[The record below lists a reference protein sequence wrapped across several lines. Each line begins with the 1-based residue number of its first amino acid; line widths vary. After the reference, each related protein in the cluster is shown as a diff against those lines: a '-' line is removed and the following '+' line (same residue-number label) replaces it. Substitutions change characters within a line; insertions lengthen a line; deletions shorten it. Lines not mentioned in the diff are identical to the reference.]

1 MNKDVLIG
9 MQAVPMPDGGGNAN
23 SIEIA
28 PTSGLHGPG
37 PTAPATST
45 GVGESVAHLI
55 SVVIGLFTLV
65 AGLWFLI
72 QLILGGYAYM
82 SAGGNKEKAQ
92 TASQKITQAL
102 LGLVIVVL
110 AIFII
115 NLLGYILNIDFL
127 NIGKVIQTLTF

>member
-1 MNKDVLIG
+1 MPNYNFLA
-9 MQAVPMPDGGGNAN
+9 QREVPIAPDG
-23 SIEIA
+23 
-28 PTSGLHGPG
+28 GLHGPG
-37 PTAPATST
+37 PTVPTNEGAL
-45 GVGESVAHLI
+45 GESAAHLI

-92 TASQKITQAL
+92 AASQKITQAL
-102 LGLVIVVL
+102 TGLVIVVL
-110 AIFII
+110 AIFIV

-127 NIGKVIQTLTF
+127 NIGEVIQNLTF

>member
-1 MNKDVLIG
+1 MPNYNFLA
-9 MQAVPMPDGGGNAN
+9 QREVP
-23 SIEIA
+23 IA
-28 PTSGLHGPG
+28 PTGGLHGPG
-37 PTAPATST
+37 PTAPTTST
-45 GVGESVAHLI
+45 GVGESVAHLV

-92 TASQKITQAL
+92 AASQKITQAL
-102 LGLVIVVL
+102 IGLVIVVL

-127 NIGKVIQTLTF
+127 NVGEMIQNLTF

>member
-1 MNKDVLIG
+1 
-9 MQAVPMPDGGGNAN
+9 MPNHNFLAKVV
-23 SIEIA
+23 EIA
-28 PTSGLHGPG
+28 PDGLVGPG

-45 GVGESVAHLI
+45 GLGESVAHLI

-92 TASQKITQAL
+92 AASQKITQAL
-102 LGLVIVVL
+102 IGLVIVVL

-127 NIGKVIQTLTF
+127 NVGEVIQNLNF

>member
-1 MNKDVLIG
+1 MPNYNFLAQSG
-9 MQAVPMPDGGGNAN
+9 VP
-23 SIEIA
+23 IA
-28 PTSGLHGPG
+28 PTGGLHGPG
-37 PTAPATST
+37 PTVPTDST
-45 GVGESVAHLI
+45 GVGESVAHLV

-92 TASQKITQAL
+92 AASQKITQAL
-102 LGLVIVVL
+102 TGLVIVIL
-110 AIFII
+110 AIFVV

-127 NIGKVIQTLTF
+127 NIGEVIQSLTF

>member
-1 MNKDVLIG
+1 
-9 MQAVPMPDGGGNAN
+9 MPDYNFLAQR
-23 SIEIA
+23 EVPIA
-28 PTSGLHGPG
+28 PTGGIHGPG
-37 PTAPATST
+37 PTVPTTST
-45 GVGESVAHLI
+45 GVGESVAHFV

-127 NIGKVIQTLTF
+127 NIGEVIQNLTF

>member
-1 MNKDVLIG
+1 MPNYNFLA
-9 MQAVPMPDGGGNAN
+9 QREVP
-23 SIEIA
+23 IA
-28 PTSGLHGPG
+28 PSGGLHGPG
-37 PTAPATST
+37 PTVPTNGGAL
-45 GVGESVAHLI
+45 GESAAHLI

-65 AGLWFLI
+65 AGLWFLV

-92 TASQKITQAL
+92 AASQKITQAL
-102 LGLVIVVL
+102 IGLVIVIL

-127 NIGKVIQTLTF
+127 NVGEMIKNLTF

>member
-1 MNKDVLIG
+1 MDQNNNFLA
-9 MQAVPMPDGGGNAN
+9 QREVPIAPDGG
-23 SIEIA
+23 
-28 PTSGLHGPG
+28 LYGPG
-37 PTAPATST
+37 PTAPTTST
-45 GVGESVAHLI
+45 GLGESIAHLI
-55 SVVIGLFTLV
+55 SVVIGLFTLA

-102 LGLVIVVL
+102 TGLVIIVL
-110 AIFII
+110 AIFVV

-127 NIGKVIQTLTF
+127 NIGEVIQSLTF

>member
-1 MNKDVLIG
+1 MPNYNFLA
-9 MQAVPMPDGGGNAN
+9 QREVP
-23 SIEIA
+23 IA
-28 PTSGLHGPG
+28 PTGGIHGPG
-37 PTAPATST
+37 PTVPTDST
-45 GVGESVAHLI
+45 GVGESVAHLV

-102 LGLVIVVL
+102 IGLVIVVL

-127 NIGKVIQTLTF
+127 NVGEVIQNLTF

>member
-1 MNKDVLIG
+1 
-9 MQAVPMPDGGGNAN
+9 MPNHNFLAKTV
-23 SIEIA
+23 EIA
-28 PTSGLHGPG
+28 PTGGLVGPG

-45 GVGESVAHLI
+45 GLGESTAHLI

-92 TASQKITQAL
+92 VASQKITQAL
-102 LGLVIVVL
+102 IGLVIVVL

-115 NLLGYILNIDFL
+115 NLLGYILDVDFL
-127 NIGKVIQTLTF
+127 YIIGIIQNLTF

>member
-1 MNKDVLIG
+1 MPNYNFLA
-9 MQAVPMPDGGGNAN
+9 QREVP
-23 SIEIA
+23 IA
-28 PTSGLHGPG
+28 PPGGLHGPG
-37 PTAPATST
+37 PTAPTTST
-45 GVGESVAHLI
+45 GLGESAAHLV
-55 SVVIGLFTLV
+55 SVVIGLFTLA

-102 LGLVIVVL
+102 IGLVIVVL

-127 NIGKVIQTLTF
+127 NIGEVIQTLTF

>member
-1 MNKDVLIG
+1 
-9 MQAVPMPDGGGNAN
+9 MPNHNFLAKTV
-23 SIEIA
+23 EIA
-28 PTSGLHGPG
+28 PTGGLHGPG

-45 GVGESVAHLI
+45 GLGESTAHLV

-65 AGLWFLI
+65 AGLWFLF

-92 TASQKITQAL
+92 VASQKITQAL
-102 LGLVIVVL
+102 IGLVIVVL

-115 NLLGYILNIDFL
+115 NLLGYILGVDFL
-127 NIGKVIQTLTF
+127 DIIGIIQNLTF

>member
-1 MNKDVLIG
+1 MPNHNFLAKIVEI
-9 MQAVPMPDGGGNAN
+9 APDGG
-23 SIEIA
+23 
-28 PTSGLHGPG
+28 LVGPG
-37 PTAPATST
+37 PTAPATPTGLGKST
-45 GVGESVAHLI
+45 AHLI

-92 TASQKITQAL
+92 TASQKISQAL
-102 LGLVIVVL
+102 TGLVIVVL

-127 NIGKVIQTLTF
+127 NIGEAIQNLTF

>member
-1 MNKDVLIG
+1 MPNYNFLA
-9 MQAVPMPDGGGNAN
+9 QREVPIAPDGG
-23 SIEIA
+23 
-28 PTSGLHGPG
+28 LRGPG
-37 PTAPATST
+37 PTVPTTST

-55 SVVIGLFTLV
+55 SVVIGFFTLV

-102 LGLVIVVL
+102 IGLVIVVL

-127 NIGKVIQTLTF
+127 NVGEMIQNLTF